1 MLDLFAPCNER
12 FASAVSQ
19 LHLGNPQPVRAD
31 PWIISSL
38 LQKSIRRGESEI
50 AQRAALTLLS
60 LRGSA
65 IWARLMIIAF
75 EDVGAGSPDALAM
88 TVAVGSDPALR
99 SAIGG
104 NPRTVAGI
112 ARVLCQSAKD
122 RSADYLGCGP
132 RVHPTLF
139 AAPREN
145 SMSSLKRQLCIV
157 TDQDAPLFLRT
168 LAAWHAC
175 GIGRDHENKGD
186 LSALLQTYRRLGAPE
201 PLVEATG
208 IAAKRTREPFTVTVP
223 LVWLAA
229 NAGPTPSIE
238 RCPLPPMVCE
248 GDVPLYALDGHT
260 RLGREAIFRFA
271 EANAAV
277 RDCLEHYTIGSA
289 QAQDHGNI
297 VLQRRRSNQEF
308 APGEMGFDGVFA

>member
-1 MLDLFAPCNER
+1 LER

-19 LHLGNPQPVRAD
+19 LHLGDPQPVRAD

-88 TVAVGSDPALR
+88 TVAVGSDPAFR

-132 RVHPTLF
+132 RFYPGLF
-139 AAPREN
+139 AAPPADAFG
-145 SMSSLKRQLCIV
+145 SLKRQLCMV
-157 TDQDAPLFLRT
+157 ADLNAPLFLRRSPPGT
-168 LAAWHAC
+168 PAAS
-175 GIGRDHENKGD
+175 G
-186 LSALLQTYRRLGAPE
+186 
-201 PLVEATG
+201 
-208 IAAKRTREPFTVTVP
+208 
-223 LVWLAA
+223 
-229 NAGPTPSIE
+229 
-238 RCPLPPMVCE
+238 
-248 GDVPLYALDGHT
+248 
-260 RLGREAIFRFA
+260 
-271 EANAAV
+271 
-277 RDCLEHYTIGSA
+277 GSA
-289 QAQDHGNI
+289 
-297 VLQRRRSNQEF
+297 RRTVGSPHSCKPTGPWGCRTFLSRRPPWPPR
-308 APGEMGFDGVFA
+308 ARASP